1 MKIKCGYSMGFAGTD
16 SEWTETVPEDVVAE
30 GQEAIDA
37 YLEEVQGGLW
47 QEACEKI
54 SVWATIVE

>member
-1 MKIKCGYSMGFAGTD
+1 MKIKIGYSMGFAGTD
-16 SEWTETVPEDVVAE
+16 TRWEEEVPDDVVAE

-37 YLEEVQGGLW
+37 YLETVQEHAW

-54 SVWATIVE
+54 SVWAEIVE

>member
-1 MKIKCGYSMGFAGTD
+1 MKIKLGYSMGFAGTE
-16 SEWTETVPEDVVAE
+16 SAWTEEIPDDVVEE

-37 YLEEVQGGLW
+37 YLEDMQQQLW

-54 SVWATIVE
+54 SVWAEIVE

>member
-1 MKIKCGYSMGFAGTD
+1 MGFAGTD
-16 SEWTETVPEDVVAE
+16 FEGTEEVPDDIVAG

-37 YLEEVQGGLW
+37 YLEDVQQQLW

-54 SVWATIVE
+54 SVWAEIVE

>member
-1 MKIKCGYSMGFAGTD
+1 MKIKIGYGMGFAGTD
-16 SEWTETVPEDVVAE
+16 SEWVEDIPDEVVAE

-37 YLEEVQGGLW
+37 YLEEVQGSVW
-47 QEACEKI
+47 QDACEKI